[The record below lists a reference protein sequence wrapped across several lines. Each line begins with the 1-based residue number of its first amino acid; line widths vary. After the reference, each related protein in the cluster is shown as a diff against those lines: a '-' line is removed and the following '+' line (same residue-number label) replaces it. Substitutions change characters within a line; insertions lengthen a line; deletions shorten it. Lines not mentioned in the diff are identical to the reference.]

1 MKRELWRWL
10 APALLLVSGAA
21 AAETGYTLQQTDL
34 KAKPFL
40 DADTLTKLPEKT
52 ELEIVLRQGPWMQVK
67 AKSKQLGYVRMLQLR
82 LGSTPTAKDSN
93 GWVSV
98 LGPGTSSPRPS
109 NTTVTMT
116 GGVRGFSEEE
126 LQASKPNKAEY
137 DKMKT
142 LAATPDQ
149 ANAHAAEVKL
159 AARALPYY
167 GEDGKPLKDQG
178 GKK

>member
-1 MKRELWRWL
+1 MKPQLWLWL
-10 APALLLVSGAA
+10 VPALLFAGVAA
-21 AAETGYTLQQTDL
+21 GETGYTLQQTDL

-40 DADTLTKLPEKT
+40 DSDTLTKLSEKT
-52 ELEIVLRQGPWMQVK
+52 EVEIVLRQGPWMQVK
-67 AKSKQLGYVRMLQLR
+67 TKTKQLGYVRMLQLR
-82 LGSTPTAKDSN
+82 LGSAQTANDSG
-93 GWVSV
+93 GWVAV
-98 LGPGTSSPRPS
+98 LGSTRQASS
-109 NTTVTMT
+109 NTSATMT

-142 LAATPDQ
+142 FAAAPDQ
-149 ANAHAAEVKL
+149 ANAHAAEAKL
-159 AARALPYY
+159 VARSVPYY